1 MDEKQL
7 RRLRSVI
14 ETDRL
19 SLTCESLDLISKD
32 ISYVM
37 EDYFNLTEKPKVSV
51 SARNGEYLISVT
63 AKADAV
69 KAFSVIKK

>member
-1 MDEKQL
+1 MGEKQL

-37 EDYFNLTEKPKVSV
+37 EDYFNLTEKPKVAV

-69 KAFSVIKK
+69 KAFSVMKK

>member
-19 SLTCESLDLISKD
+19 SLTCESLDLISTD

-69 KAFSVIKK
+69 KAFSVMKK

>member
-19 SLTCESLDLISKD
+19 SLTCESLDLIAKD
-32 ISYVM
+32 LSYVM

-51 SARNGEYLISVT
+51 SARNGEYVISVT

-69 KAFSVIKK
+69 KAFSVMKK

>member
-37 EDYFNLTEKPKVSV
+37 EDYFNITEKPKVSV

-69 KAFSVIKK
+69 KAFSVMKK

>member
-32 ISYVM
+32 VSYVM

-69 KAFSVIKK
+69 KAFSVMKK

>member
-69 KAFSVIKK
+69 KAFSVMKK

>member
-7 RRLRSVI
+7 RRLRLVI

-37 EDYFNLTEKPKVSV
+37 EDYFNLTEKPKVAVSV
-51 SARNGEYLISVT
+51 RNGEYLISVT

-69 KAFSVIKK
+69 KAFSVMKK

>member
-37 EDYFNLTEKPKVSV
+37 EAHFNLTEKPTVAVSV
-51 SARNGEYLISVT
+51 RNGEYLISVT

-69 KAFSVIKK
+69 KAFSVMKK

>member
-51 SARNGEYLISVT
+51 SARNGEYVISVT

-69 KAFSVIKK
+69 KAFSVMKK